1 MENQQFK
8 QPDQPDQPNQPNQPN
23 QPDRSN
29 QPDQSNVVPPI
40 MRVPQSPSQFFAPQH
55 RVFFVPSVTAISLP
69 DELPRTPMPGQPVQ
83 PAQPVQPTPQTTF
96 VAPSVTFLSL
106 PQHIE
111 HTPRPQFF
119 SGKVPIYVPTA
130 RQQLPMDTT
139 LPQTPMPSANGYSS
153 GIYNISL
160 PVPSKSFPTRPPMS
174 IPGSYSTYEGR
185 TEPGISETLMGC
197 AVLIVLAIFILAA
210 LYYIST

>member
-8 QPDQPDQPNQPNQPN
+8 QPDQPDQP
-23 QPDRSN
+23 DRSN
-29 QPDQSNVVPPI
+29 QSDQSNVVPPV
-40 MRVPQSPSQFFAPQH
+40 MRIPQVPSQFITPQH

-69 DELPRTPMPGQPVQ
+69 DELPRTPMPGQP
-83 PAQPVQPTPQTTF
+83 AQPTQQSTF

-106 PQHIE
+106 PRGVEQ
-111 HTPRPQFF
+111 TPRPQFF
-119 SGKVPIYVPTA
+119 SGKVPIYVPSA
-130 RQQLPMDTT
+130 RQQLPMDTM
-139 LPQTPMPSANGYSS
+139 LPQTPMPTANGYSS
-153 GIYNISL
+153 GIYNISM
-160 PVPSKSFPTRPPMS
+160 PVPSKSFPTRPPVS

-210 LYYIST
+210 LYYIAT

>member
-8 QPDQPDQPNQPNQPN
+8 QPNQPDQPV
-23 QPDRSN
+23 RSN
-29 QPDQSNVVPPI
+29 QPDQSNVVPPV
-40 MRVPQSPSQFFAPQH
+40 MRVPQGPSQFFAPQH

-69 DELPRTPMPGQPVQ
+69 DELPRTPMPGQP
-83 PAQPVQPTPQTTF
+83 AQQSTF

-111 HTPRPQFF
+111 QTPRPQFF
-119 SGKVPIYVPTA
+119 SGKVPTYVPSA

-139 LPQTPMPSANGYSS
+139 LPQTPMPSAQAFTSD
-153 GIYNISL
+153 IYNISM
-160 PVPSKSFPTRPPMS
+160 PVPSKSFPTRPPVS

-197 AVLIVLAIFILAA
+197 AILIVLAIFILAA